1 MGKRKRRLHSP
12 KYAKKYASVRAAYAK
27 LRGEV
32 EEALVD
38 GVVTE
43 EEAAK
48 IEKAVKEVEEAVKET
63 AKEVK
68 ETVEEI
74 KAEEETPK
82 TKLKSKSRSAKFSSR
97 KKTPDSSRG
106 KRKPAKKK

>member
-48 IEKAVKEVEEAVKET
+48 IEKVVEEVKEAVEEAVKE
-63 AKEVK
+63 V
-68 ETVEEI
+68 
-74 KAEEETPK
+74 AEEETPK